1 MSNVPNNLQAQNKNG
16 VLLVEWLD
24 AKHEFQLCELRGA
37 CECAQC
43 VNEWTGERILDP
55 ASVPRDIQIVKMD
68 LVGNYAIRVN
78 WSDGHNS
85 GLFTWK
91 RLRELA
97 EEAAG

>member
-1 MSNVPNNLQAQNKNG
+1 MSEVPRNLQAQNEQG
-16 VLLVEWLD
+16 VLLVDWLD
-24 AKHEFQLCELRGA
+24 MQHKFKLFEMRGA

-91 RLRELA
+91 RLKELA
-97 EEAAG
+97 TPAAN